1 MDTQPNQV
9 WQKCL
14 EVIRQNVNAQS
25 FKTWFD
31 PIQPVKLDGSVLTIL
46 VPNKFFY
53 EFLEEHYVR
62 NLQAAIIQ
70 VIGPQAQLNYRI
82 PRKKEGVPSLE
93 DTSVAP
99 VAPIRKRPKG
109 QGPIQLPPDKIK
121 NPFVIPGIQKL
132 KIDSQLNPDYTFDS
146 FIEGDC
152 NRLARSAG
160 LAVAKR
166 PGQTAFNPLMVFG
179 DVGLGKT
186 HLAQAIGNEVLRSF
200 QDKTVLY
207 VSSERFTNQFI
218 DALRNN
224 AISDFVKFYQLV
236 DVLIVD
242 DIQFLENKQKT
253 QDIFFHLFN
262 HLHQG
267 GKQLILTSDRPPKEM
282 AGIEE
287 RLISRFKWGLSADLQ
302 LPSMETRMA
311 IIQQKMDN
319 DGVDLP
325 PNVLEFVS
333 YNVRTNVREMEGI
346 LISIIAEAA
355 LNQREIDIELTKE
368 VIVKFVDNISNEVT
382 VELIQRIVAE
392 HYDIPVEK
400 LKEKTRKKFI
410 VRARQLSMYLAK
422 KLSDKSLKFI
432 GNAFGGR
439 DHSTVIHACRSV
451 EGLLGSDPRFK
462 DEVTDI
468 AKRIK
473 STGV

>member
-1 MDTQPNQV
+1 MIDHVQV

-14 EVIRQNVNAQS
+14 VRIKERVNAQS
-25 FKTWFD
+25 FKTWFE
-31 PIQPVKLDGSVLTIL
+31 PIRPLRLEGSILTIQ

-53 EFLEEHYVR
+53 EWLEEHYV
-62 NLQAAIIQ
+62 AILKETIQ
-70 VIGPQAQLNYRI
+70 VEIGANAQLEYLIPKKTNI
-82 PRKKEGVPSLE
+82 PRTPSFKKKDLE
-93 DTSVAP
+93 SNVAN
-99 VAPIRKRPKG
+99 VKG
-109 QGPIQLPPDKIK
+109 NKIK

-132 KIDSQLNPDYTFDS
+132 KIDSQLNPNYTFEH

-160 LAVAKR
+160 LAIAKR
-166 PGQTAFNPLMVFG
+166 PGKTAFNPLMIFG

-186 HLAQAIGNEVLRSF
+186 HLAHAIGNEVA
-200 QDKTVLY
+200 QQYPEKVVLY

-218 DALRNN
+218 EALRNN
-224 AISDFVKFYQLV
+224 AISDFVKFYQMV
-236 DVLIVD
+236 DLLIVD

-253 QDIFFHLFN
+253 QDIFFSIFN

-302 LPSMETRMA
+302 IPSLETRMA

-325 PNVLEFVS
+325 PNVLEFIS
-333 YNVRTNVREMEGI
+333 YNVRTNVREMEGV
-346 LISIIAEAA
+346 LISLIAQAA
-355 LNQREIDIELTKE
+355 LNQREIDLDLTKE
-368 VIVKFVDNISNEVT
+368 VISKFVDNISNEIT
-382 VELIQRIVAE
+382 VEFIQKIVAE

-400 LKEKTRKKFI
+400 LKEKTRKRFV

-422 KLSDKSLKFI
+422 QLSNKSLKHI

-439 DHSTVIHACRSV
+439 DHSTVIHACRSI
-451 EGLLGSDPRFK
+451 EDLLESDTRFK
-462 DEVTDI
+462 NEVSDI
-468 AKRIK
+468 AKRLK
-473 STGV
+473 SAGL